1 MSSFFNIMSAGGG
14 STPHDHLS
22 QIDADRGRGLNL
34 ANHKHSLVYYL
45 DVGDQD
51 CDEPG
56 TLKLYNPVEEV
67 LPSNGMIT
75 IIPASRMHS
84 AVYGGSKDRIII
96 GVNFYSL

>member
-1 MSSFFNIMSAGGG
+1 M
-14 STPHDHLS
+14 
-22 QIDADRGRGLNL
+22 
-34 ANHKHSLVYYL
+34 YYL

-56 TLKLYNPVEEV
+56 TLKLYNPVKDI

-75 IIPASRMHS
+75 IIPAGRKHS
-84 AVYGGSKDRIII
+84 AVYGGKKDRVII